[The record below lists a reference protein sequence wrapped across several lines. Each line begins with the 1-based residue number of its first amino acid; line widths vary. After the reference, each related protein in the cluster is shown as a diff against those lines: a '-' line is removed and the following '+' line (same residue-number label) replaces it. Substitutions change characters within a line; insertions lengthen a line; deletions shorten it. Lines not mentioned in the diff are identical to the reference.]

1 MTDQDPYVVETYTDE
16 WGIPLEQLNESDI
29 DDEDGD
35 MILEQHLTVYNE
47 AAMTRLLDDFKVD
60 DDLEPF
66 ERVSV
71 TTAEPVHIKDV
82 FDDLS
87 REEAFYN
94 QALDAARSVL
104 KQTKE
109 HDVPFLPPV
118 DNTEPKIRDR
128 QAKQAGKTA
137 KPGKKAAAEKEAAA
151 TEELI
156 DKVKLAKR
164 KRKDVRDDDFMLDA
178 VDFDPEDMEDND
190 RKNKYK
196 RNSPN
201 VKLNRMGKQS
211 KKQPQSQQ
219 KRKSPKGRPGK
230 ARRMAMRNRR

>member
-1 MTDQDPYVVETYTDE
+1 
-16 WGIPLEQLNESDI
+16 
-29 DDEDGD
+29 
-35 MILEQHLTVYNE
+35 
-47 AAMTRLLDDFKVD
+47 MTRLLDDFKVD

-128 QAKQAGKTA
+128 QAKQAAKAA

-164 KRKDVRDDDFMLDA
+164 SKYMDVLEWMDQGSNWLGFIERKDAREDDFMLDA